1 MKVRV
6 PLYPLYQTEE
16 QEQTA
21 VLPHN
26 TEQTMKRYRGER
38 YRQRERG
45 DRQMER
51 GDRQMEM
58 VYRQRARV

>member
-21 VLPHN
+21 ILPHN

-45 DRQMER
+45 DRQME
-51 GDRQMEM
+51 M
-58 VYRQRARV
+58 VYKQRARV